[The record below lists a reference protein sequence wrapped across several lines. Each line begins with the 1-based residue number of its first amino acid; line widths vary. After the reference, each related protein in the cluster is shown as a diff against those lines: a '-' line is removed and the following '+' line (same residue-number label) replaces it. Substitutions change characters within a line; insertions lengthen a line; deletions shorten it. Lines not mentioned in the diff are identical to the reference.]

1 MRPRRTR
8 LQDLADPR
16 LRIPEVLGRRVDNS
30 AALRVHGDEDD
41 LAGITRAARDGSTLT
56 GLTGRYSP
64 SVARSDG
71 GAAVVDLVD
80 KVKTGTEAISVLML
94 AIAVLGILNI
104 GFALVRE
111 RSEELTLR
119 RALGAGT
126 KAGIA
131 ALMLL
136 SRRLSA

>member
-1 MRPRRTR
+1 M
-8 LQDLADPR
+8 
-16 LRIPEVLGRRVDNS
+16 DNS

-71 GAAVVDLVD
+71 GAAVADLVD

-104 GFALVRE
+104 GFASVRE
-111 RSEELTLR
+111 RSEELTLGVRLAPR
-119 RALGAGT
+119 RPESQKSDVFFHT
-126 KAGIA
+126 WP
-131 ALMLL
+131 
-136 SRRLSA
+136 SS